1 MNSHGQNDQPPG
13 QNKETKIYVNT
24 IPHLWPNKKISFEE
38 LVKLAF
44 PNTASKEF
52 DVTYMKG
59 QSGNEGE
66 IVDGETV
73 PVHPEMEFIVT
84 PTNES

>member
-1 MNSHGQNDQPPG
+1 
-13 QNKETKIYVNT
+13 
-24 IPHLWPNKKISFEE
+24 
-38 LVKLAF
+38 VKLAF

-84 PTNES
+84 QTNES